1 MLEQNGERRLP
12 CERRYPGEHF
22 IGDDREAV
30 NIAAMIRRFSKRLLR
45 SHVLRRSGDEARLS
59 HARTGFEHVRE
70 AEVADAHSV
79 RSVEQHVAWL
89 DVAMHDTV
97 GVRVIERAR

>member
-1 MLEQNGERRLP
+1 
-12 CERRYPGEHF
+12 
-22 IGDDREAV
+22 
-30 NIAAMIRRFSKRLLR
+30 
-45 SHVLRRSGDEARLS
+45 RSGDEARLS

-97 GVRVIERAR
+97 GVRVIERARNGSQQAHDSADIRTAVLEQRTDRPTGEEPHAHPRDSVVNPARID